1 MTATMMAT
9 RNDIALIP
17 GCWLEGCPFRAEE
30 FLDDEVA
37 RVGRVDFDRMHV
49 ALALPR
55 HRAAFV
61 WICRSREK
69 TT

>member
-1 MTATMMAT
+1 
-9 RNDIALIP
+9 
-17 GCWLEGCPFRAEE
+17 
-30 FLDDEVA
+30 
-37 RVGRVDFDRMHV
+37 MHV

-69 TT
+69 TTWI